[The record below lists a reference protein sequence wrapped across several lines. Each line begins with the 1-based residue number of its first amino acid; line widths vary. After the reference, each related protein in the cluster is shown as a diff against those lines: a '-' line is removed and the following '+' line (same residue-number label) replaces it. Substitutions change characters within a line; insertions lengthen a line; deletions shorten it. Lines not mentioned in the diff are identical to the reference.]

1 LLDFLCCPQCKQE
14 LSVRTIQEAGQ
25 EIIQGELTC
34 SNGHA
39 YPVLNSIPRFVGSES
54 YTESFGFQWNKF
66 ARVQIDCFNDTTE
79 SRDTFLEKT
88 GFDLDRLKQKLVLD
102 AGTGAG
108 RFADVVSRAG
118 GEVIGV
124 DLSSAVDAAYNNIGE
139 RPNVH
144 FIQADLFDLP
154 LKENIFDA
162 IFSIGVLHHTP
173 STQDAFHK
181 LVPLLKQE
189 GEIAIWVYA
198 RYSELKKI
206 TDSFRRVTTRLP
218 RVLVFYASTIAV
230 PLYYLKPLRTVFQ
243 GVFRLCMHPN
253 WKWRWLDTFDYF
265 APKYQWKHTYPELFS
280 WFQQEG
286 LADVV
291 PLSAPVSM
299 KGKRA

>member
-1 LLDFLCCPQCKQE
+1 
-14 LSVRTIQEAGQ
+14 
-25 EIIQGELTC
+25 
-34 SNGHA
+34 
-39 YPVLNSIPRFVGSES
+39 
-54 YTESFGFQWNKF
+54 
-66 ARVQIDCFNDTTE
+66 
-79 SRDTFLEKT
+79 
-88 GFDLDRLKQKLVLD
+88 VLD

-173 STQDAFHK
+173 STQDAFRK

-218 RVLVFYASTIAV
+218 RALVFYASTIAV

-286 LADVV
+286 LMDVV